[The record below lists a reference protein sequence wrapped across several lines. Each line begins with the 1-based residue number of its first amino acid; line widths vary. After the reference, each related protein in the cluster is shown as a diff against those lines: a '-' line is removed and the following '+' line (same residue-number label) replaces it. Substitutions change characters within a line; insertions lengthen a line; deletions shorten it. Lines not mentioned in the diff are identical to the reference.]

1 MTDKIFEIAKQ
12 VFNIDQVD
20 IITSKENCVQW
31 DSFNHL
37 VLISELERVLQIE
50 FTIEE
55 TEAMDSM
62 IDIIHIVE
70 GK

>member
-1 MTDKIFEIAKQ
+1 
-12 VFNIDQVD
+12 
-20 IITSKENCVQW
+20 
-31 DSFNHL
+31 

-62 IDIIHIVE
+62 KDIIHIVE